1 MDTGLIK
8 AVGIQNIPGA
18 GGGKGIKTLI
28 NEGKGRNSL
37 ILVNST
43 PNLLRNLNGT
53 FPESFRELTPL
64 AATIADFQAIAVR
77 ADSPYKTLK
86 DLGDAIKKDPGK
98 IVIRLS
104 IL

>member
-18 GGGKGIKTLI
+18 GGGKAVKTLI